1 MARARENG
9 PYIVSARRQALLVFA
24 VGLLGA
30 QLGWDETEWA
40 RAADVFGN
48 VEKILA
54 VAAAVGDADAW
65 QPRAEQ
71 RGLRVG
77 EVLGGG
83 ERWQSLVAAM
93 AGPER
98 GVVELAL
105 ASGGAGLATALDPAN
120 RCGVDVFAIEDGD
133 DPAGEGVALEVRGTS
148 AARTPARAKAA
159 FGDVFVA
166 KFRGHCPPVLRRW
179 GTFAVASYGGGS
191 RAVVLEERLH
201 EPLGLTWLRRGTPS
215 RTGARP
221 RRERLP
227 DGWAP
232 YLSPAQ
238 FGRLEQFSEPFVR
251 AVDVM
256 LLQERIVR
264 EARSV
269 SGRSFALGE
278 WREAARSVADGRS
291 GPAGLWGFRFERR
304 LAAWVAPAVL
314 LGLCVSFVYS
324 VRRIDP
330 RGDVLAEPWLAVM
343 PRGWVERLGAAGW
356 MLGTFAAVGGVGWAI
371 WAYDWSDRWVYA
383 LVEETTADDEA
394 GFGTVLWI
402 TARRPGMWGVGL
414 LVLAAAALV
423 RGWWHVCRL
432 GWRTPERG
440 ARGRVLG

>member
-1 MARARENG
+1 MAQAKENG
-9 PYIVSARRQALLVFA
+9 PYIVSARRQVLLVFA

-30 QLGWDETEWA
+30 QLGWDETEWS

-54 VAAAVGDADAW
+54 VAAVVGDADAW

-71 RGLRVG
+71 RGLRVAD
-77 EVLGGG
+77 VLRGGD
-83 ERWQSLVAAM
+83 RWQSLVAAM

-105 ASGGAGLATALDPAN
+105 TPRGAGLATALDPAS
-120 RCGVDVFAIEDGD
+120 RCGVDVFAIEDGG
-133 DPAGEGVALEVRGTS
+133 DPAGEGVALEVRGAS
-148 AARTPARAKAA
+148 SGRTPRRAKAP
-159 FGDVFVA
+159 FGDVFLA
-166 KFRGHCPPVLRRW
+166 KFRGRCPPVLRRW

-201 EPLGLTWLRRGTPS
+201 EPLGLTWLPRGTEAGP
-215 RTGARP
+215 GARP

-227 DGWAP
+227 DGWAT

-238 FGRLEQFSEPFVR
+238 FGRVREFAEPFVR
-251 AVDVM
+251 AVDVRV
-256 LLQERIVR
+256 LQERIAR
-264 EARSV
+264 EARAV

-278 WREAARSVADGRS
+278 WREAARAVADGRS

-314 LGLCVSFVYS
+314 LGLALSFLYS

-356 MLGTFAAVGGVGWAI
+356 IVGTFAAVAGVGWAT
-371 WAYDWSDRWVYA
+371 WAYDWSERWVYA
-383 LVEETTADDEA
+383 LVAETAEGEEKGAWTA
-394 GFGTVLWI
+394 LWI
-402 TARRPGMWGVGL
+402 TVRRPGLWGVGPG
-414 LVLAAAALV
+414 VLAAAALV

-432 GWRTPERG
+432 GWRTAERG
-440 ARGRVLG
+440 G